1 MKKFLLL
8 IILVIVFATACGEPP
23 EPKLDDD
30 GFQEITVKE
39 IEVKEIQITE
49 WGDNTTYFE

>member
-23 EPKLDDD
+23 EPKLDYDD
-30 GFQEITVKE
+30 NFVEIEVRE
-39 IEVKEIQITE
+39 IEVKEITIK
-49 WGDNTTYFE
+49 